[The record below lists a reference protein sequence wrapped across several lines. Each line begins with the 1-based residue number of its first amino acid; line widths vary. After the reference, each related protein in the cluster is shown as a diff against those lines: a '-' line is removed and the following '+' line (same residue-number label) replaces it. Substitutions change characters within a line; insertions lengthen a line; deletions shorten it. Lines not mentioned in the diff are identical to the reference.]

1 MLLHLCQPTKPG
13 WEELGK
19 AKPNGGVTYPRID
32 EVFFFFFLSLAE
44 TQEEA
49 EEALKTLEA
58 AGANCNI
65 K

>member
-1 MLLHLCQPTKPG
+1 VLLHLCQPTEPG

-19 AKPNGGVTYPRID
+19 AKPNGGVTYLRAD
-32 EVFFFFFLSLAE
+32 EVFFFFFFFLAE

-49 EEALKTLEA
+49 EEALKTLEV